1 MYKMI
6 AIDLDGTL
14 LTDELAVTKDTATA
28 IRKAAELGVVVTIA
42 TGRMYPSAQRI
53 ALELGLE
60 APMITYQGAVI
71 RSATSE
77 EVLRERMVSYEIA
90 QKCIHLAAEKQMH
103 IQVYQ
108 DNVLYSAV
116 DNEQVKAYSKEVGIG
131 YTVEPD
137 LLGLA
142 KKGFTK
148 LLFIDEPEALAP
160 VQEEL
165 QTVLGDAACIE
176 KSKKRYLEVTHP
188 DANKGSA
195 LAFLAEELGID
206 RSEVIGIGDNF
217 NDMDLVKAA
226 GFGVAMGNAVD
237 ELKEIA
243 DYTSLSNNEEG
254 VLHVLNKF
262 ILEPRASA
270 VEASKKII

>member
-14 LTDELAVTKDTATA
+14 LTDGLEVTANTMAA
-28 IRKAAELGVVVTIA
+28 IRQSVEHGVVVTIA

-53 ALELGLE
+53 ALELGLD
-60 APMITYQGAVI
+60 APMITYQGAMI
-71 RSATSE
+71 KSATSG
-77 EVLRERMVSYEIA
+77 EVLRERVVSYEIA
-90 QKCIHLAAEKQMH
+90 QKCIHLAAEKKMH

-108 DNVLYSAV
+108 DDVLYSAV
-116 DNEQVKAYSKEVGIG
+116 DNEYVKAYSKEVGVG
-131 YTVEPD
+131 YKVEPD

-142 KKGFTK
+142 KNGFMK

-165 QTVLGDAACIE
+165 KAILGDEACIE

-195 LAFLAEELGID
+195 LKFLAEELGID

-217 NDMDLVKAA
+217 NDLDLVEAA
-226 GFGVAMGNAVD
+226 GFGIAMGNAVD
-237 ELKEIA
+237 ELKELA

-262 ILEPRASA
+262 ILEPRKAA
-270 VEASKKII
+270 VDSVR

>member
-14 LTDELAVTKDTATA
+14 LTDELTVTKDTMAA
-28 IRKAAELGVVVTIA
+28 IRQSIELGVVVTIA

-53 ALELGLE
+53 ALELGLD
-60 APMITYQGAVI
+60 APMITYQGAMI
-71 RSATSE
+71 KSATSG
-77 EVLRERMVSYEIA
+77 EVLRERVVPFEIA

-108 DNVLYSAV
+108 DDMLYSAV
-116 DNEQVKAYSKEVGIG
+116 DNEQVRAYSEEVGVG
-131 YTVEPD
+131 YQVEPD

-142 KKGFTK
+142 KNGFMK

-160 VQEEL
+160 VQSEL
-165 QTVLGDAACIE
+165 QAVLGDEACIE
-176 KSKKRYLEVTHP
+176 KSKPRYLEVTHP
-188 DANKGSA
+188 EANKGSA
-195 LAFLAEELGID
+195 LNFLAEHLGIE
-206 RSEVIGIGDNF
+206 RSHVIGIGDNH
-217 NDMDLVKAA
+217 NDTDLVKAA
-226 GFGVAMGNAVD
+226 GFGIAMGNAVD
-237 ELKEIA
+237 ELKALA

-262 ILEPRASA
+262 ILEPRTTTVDSGQ
-270 VEASKKII
+270 

>member
-14 LTDELAVTKDTATA
+14 LNDELTVTKDTMAA
-28 IRKAAELGVVVTIA
+28 IRQSRELGVVVTIA

-53 ALELGLE
+53 ALELGLD
-60 APMITYQGAVI
+60 APMITYQGAMI
-71 RSATSE
+71 KSATSG
-77 EVLRERMVSYEIA
+77 EVLRERVVPFEIA

-108 DNVLYSAV
+108 DDVLYSAV
-116 DNEQVKAYSKEVGIG
+116 DNEQVKAYSKEVGVG
-131 YTVEPD
+131 YKVEPD
-137 LLGLA
+137 LLKLA
-142 KKGFTK
+142 KNGFMK

-165 QTVLGDAACIE
+165 QAVLGDEACIE
-176 KSKKRYLEVTHP
+176 KSKLRYLEVTHP
-188 DANKGSA
+188 EANKGSA
-195 LAFLAEELGID
+195 LSFLAEELGID
-206 RSEVIGIGDNF
+206 RSQVIGIGDNH
-217 NDMDLVKAA
+217 NDTELVKAA
-226 GFGVAMGNAVD
+226 GFGIAMGNAVD
-237 ELKEIA
+237 ELKELA

-262 ILEPRASA
+262 ILEPRAAAVDSA
-270 VEASKKII
+270 Q